1 MTIGEKFFDEVGK
14 VIGMSVKSVHPV
26 EGVKMEISF
35 ASEIKGTGRMP
46 NGNNMGSGTM
56 MRYPH
61 GVIDASWQGV
71 VTFAGGEQFFW
82 WGHEKSTVAE
92 GGKANGIVI
101 VTGFTNSKNL
111 SWMNNLI
118 IAIESEFDPTT
129 QQFRGIGYQWK

>member
-1 MTIGEKFFDEVGK
+1 MAIGEKFFDEVGK
-14 VIGMSVKSVHPV
+14 VMGMSVKSVHPV

-35 ASEIKGTGRMP
+35 GSEIMGTGRMP
-46 NGNNMGSGTM
+46 NGRNMGSGTM
-56 MRYPH
+56 VQYPH

-92 GGKANGIVI
+92 GGKTKGIVI

-118 IAIESEFDPTT
+118 IAIEAEFDPST
-129 QQFRGIGYQWK
+129 QQFRGTGYQWK

>member
-1 MTIGEKFFDEVGK
+1 MAIGEKFFEETGK
-14 VIGMSVKSVHPV
+14 VTGMNIKSVHPV
-26 EGVKMEISF
+26 EGVKMEVSF

-46 NGNNMGSGTM
+46 SGNNMGSGTM
-56 MRYPH
+56 VQYPH
-61 GVIDASWQGV
+61 GIIDASWQGV

-82 WGHEKSTVAE
+82 WGHEKSSVAE
-92 GGKANGIVI
+92 GGKAKGIVI

-129 QQFRGIGYQWK
+129 QQFRGTGYQWK